1 MCLNFFL
8 GDIRSQRTICLTQC
22 SVSQRRVRPC
32 SELDIFGLSKIYF
45 SDSAQ
50 CPSMRNQFFREYLRF
65 MKKCQ
70 KISGHCHFKLINT
83 VRSFSAA
90 LSLALKGVFSKNRL
104 VGKLYM
110 EAKVNFFIHILLR

>member
-1 MCLNFFL
+1 M
-8 GDIRSQRTICLTQC
+8 
-22 SVSQRRVRPC
+22 SVNAESV
-32 SELDIFGLSKIYF
+32 LSRISSIHEKV
-45 SDSAQ
+45 
-50 CPSMRNQFFREYLRF
+50 P
-65 MKKCQ
+65 